1 MGKMKTF
8 TYISGLLLFL
18 ISSVSCNNDFL
29 SENQK
34 SSYTLNDT
42 LYLNNSQDNVETSI
56 LFPAKNNSDYTIF
69 MQPKWLSFN
78 SIHGKV
84 VNGVLPISFSILKE
98 KINTGYNTTYGNVVI
113 DINDVGLLSFVVAY
127 YDFGTPTLQCSTS
140 SLNFDSSNNLT
151 FTISNI
157 SDGFL
162 LWNITGLPDWLTL
175 SSTSGELGP
184 GNSVSISAI
193 LNPEKINSGQELTG
207 TLQINSNSGSTPFNI
222 ALHVPAIATI
232 PMADTKITGIV
243 TDAEYNQTKG
253 IMAICTKSP
262 NSLILYNT
270 SSKTF
275 NTIGLNMTPNCI
287 SMSEDGHK
295 AVIGY
300 SVAYVSYIDL
310 DNSQIIKDYAINCIP
325 FDIVLG
331 DNFWCYIAPAT
342 GQNTDLV
349 NLNLDSG
356 QLVSCNSL
364 NRMYE
369 KTIIKKVPGQPF
381 MKGTCTALSP
391 SGVETY
397 DISKG
402 IANDTIGHYHVD
414 AYNLWISKDA
424 TKVYTQAKKV
434 YLFLKHDILYH
445 FDNPSIYGQIET
457 SMNYI
462 SGFDECQAIN
472 SFFITYYGIYSPT
485 GYPGVIEQF
494 NTTNLNLIKSYTL
507 SSVSTDGSPTKY
519 LTDAKYIFV
528 NKEGSELYAVKN
540 LKTNYNK
547 DFWTIEKFVIG
558 SK

>member
-1 MGKMKTF
+1 MKTIA
-8 TYISGLLLFL
+8 YISGLLLFL

-34 SSYTLNDT
+34 SEYTLNDT
-42 LYLNNSQDNVETSI
+42 LYLNNTQENIETSI

-78 SIHGKV
+78 SMHGKV
-84 VNGVLPISFSILKE
+84 VNGVIPLSFSILKG
-98 KINTGYNTTYGNVVI
+98 KINPGYNTTYGNIVI
-113 DINDVGLLSFVVAY
+113 DINDVGFLSLVVAFSDY
-127 YDFGTPTLQCSTS
+127 GTPTLQCSTS

-151 FTISNI
+151 FTIANI

-175 SSTSGELGP
+175 SSTSGVLGT
-184 GNSVSISAI
+184 GNSISISAS
-193 LNPEKINSGQELTG
+193 LNADKITSGQELTG
-207 TLQINSNSGSTPFNI
+207 SLQINSNSGSAPFNI
-222 ALHVPAIATI
+222 ALHVPTITTI
-232 PMADTKITGIV
+232 PLSDTKITGIV
-243 TDAEYNQTKG
+243 TDAEYYQKTG
-253 IMAICTKSP
+253 VMAICTKSP
-262 NSLILYNT
+262 NSLILFNT
-270 SSKTF
+270 STKTF
-275 NTIGLNMTPNCI
+275 NTIGLSMTPNCV
-287 SMSEDGHK
+287 SVSEDGHN

-310 DNSQIIKDYAINCIP
+310 DNSRILKNYAINCIP

-342 GQNTDLV
+342 GQNIDLV

-356 QLVSCNSL
+356 QLISCNNL

-381 MKGTCTALSP
+381 MMGTCTALSP
-391 SGVETY
+391 SGIETY
-397 DISKG
+397 NISKG

-414 AYNLWISKDA
+414 AGNLWISEDA
-424 TKVYTQAKKV
+424 KKVYTQGKKV
-434 YLFLKHDILYH
+434 YLFQKQDILYH
-445 FDNPSIYGQIET
+445 FDTPSIYGQIET
-457 SMNYI
+457 GMNYI

-472 SFFITYYGIYSPT
+472 SFFITYYSTYSPS

-494 NTTNLNLIKSYTL
+494 NTTNLNKIKSYTV
-507 SSVSTDGSPTKY
+507 SPVSTDGSATKY
-519 LTDAKYIFV
+519 LTDARYIFV
-528 NKEGSELYAVKN
+528 NEEGSELYALKN
-540 LKTNYNK
+540 LKVNYNR
-547 DFWTIEKFVIG
+547 DFWTIEKFIIG